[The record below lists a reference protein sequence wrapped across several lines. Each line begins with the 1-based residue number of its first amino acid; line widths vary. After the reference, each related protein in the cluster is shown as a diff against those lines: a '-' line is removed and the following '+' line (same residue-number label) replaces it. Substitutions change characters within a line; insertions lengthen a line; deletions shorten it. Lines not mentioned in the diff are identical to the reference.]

1 MDSLKY
7 LVYSSAA
14 AGTPNEDTMEDIM
27 EVAQAH
33 NSSVDI
39 TGFLIA
45 PDFTYVQFLEGP
57 PKEIDSLMD
66 SIRADKRHHSI
77 HVLIEE
83 PAPRRRFPKWPMH
96 YRLPPLDRVN
106 PFGEATGDV
115 DTLIHSGSQTALH
128 EAAEK
133 VSSWLIAT
141 ET

>member
-45 PDFTYVQFLEGP
+45 PDFTYVQFLEGL
-57 PKEIDSLMD
+57 PKR
-66 SIRADKRHHSI
+66 SILSWI
-77 HVLIEE
+77 
-83 PAPRRRFPKWPMH
+83 RFVPISGTTPSMFSSKNQHLGAGFPSGPCTTGC
-96 YRLPPLDRVN
+96 RL
-106 PFGEATGDV
+106 
-115 DTLIHSGSQTALH
+115 
-128 EAAEK
+128 
-133 VSSWLIAT
+133 
-141 ET
+141 